1 MELEAIG
8 EIYRGSHHSIF
19 LARLSSKEKPELI
32 ALKYGKKDII
42 GKCLTNEAAV
52 LQGLGGIK
60 AVPEMKLFIQNSES
74 VFLGVET
81 LPGGDLMRHLL
92 TNERLDINTCR
103 VIVAQ
108 LLKALKQIGT
118 RGYIHRDLR
127 PENIVFDKE
136 GYLKVIDFGLAH
148 REGEVADSSLGSV
161 DYMAP
166 EILMNPEPYSSSI
179 DLWSVG
185 VILYEMLFGGPPF
198 SDEKRERNR
207 TIFRIIHSE
216 KYLWFPPQPDT
227 EYKSAESFLRRLL
240 CPMSERFSDAT
251 EAMSHDFFS
260 SIDWDRIPSVAD
272 RLPEY
277 NLLANFNILKT
288 RKLLFSFKQE
298 IPRGI

>member
-8 EIYRGSHHSIF
+8 EIYRGSHHSIL
-19 LARLSSKEKPELI
+19 LARLTSKQKPELI
-32 ALKYGKKDII
+32 ALKYGGKDII
-42 GKCLTNEAAV
+42 GKCLTNEAAI
-52 LQGLGGIK
+52 LQGLGGIE
-60 AVPEMKLFIQNSES
+60 AVPKVKLFIQDSES

-81 LPGGDLMRHLL
+81 VPGGDLMRHLL
-92 TNERLDINTCR
+92 TKERLDINTCR
-103 VIVAQ
+103 VIIAQ
-108 LLKALKQIGT
+108 LLKALKQIGA

-185 VILYEMLFGGPPF
+185 VILYEMLYGGPPF
-198 SDEKRERNR
+198 SDEKRERNQ

-216 KYLWFPPQPDT
+216 KYLWFPPQSDT
-227 EYKSAESFLRRLL
+227 EYRSAESFIRRLL
-240 CPMSERFSDAT
+240 CPKSDRFANT
-251 EAMSHDFFS
+251 AEAMSHAFLA
-260 SIDWDRIPSVAD
+260 SIDWDHIPSVAD
-272 RLPEY
+272 RLPEF
-277 NLLANFNILKT
+277 NLLENVNILKT
-288 RKLLFSFKQE
+288 RKILYSFKQE